1 MAIVLD
7 QTLAFL
13 VQFVQDHP
21 GALHS
26 DICTRE
32 RDTAKRRS
40 AALAMACARGLLV
53 RSAKRP
59 WSYTVK
65 Q

>member
-1 MAIVLD
+1 MIVLD
-7 QTLAFL
+7 QTLTFVVRY
-13 VQFVQDHP
+13 VQNYP

-59 WSYTVK
+59 WTYTVK